1 MPIPTIPRIAVT
13 TSGLGLKALKTSGGG
28 YEFTLTHN
36 GGTAATVKSGR
47 NGGPTQ
53 IEWASGARAAA
64 ARYALEGIIA
74 AYPTFHYR
82 GMDVRVTPEI
92 VLGEVLNIAEM
103 RKTLRTKTIF
113 QVNGTEYQIKAA
125 YDATV
130 AAQIRGMYPDAVILN
145 EDPAYAVA
153 A

>member
-13 TSGLGLKALKTSGGG
+13 TSGLGLKALKTSGGA
-28 YEFTLTHN
+28 YEFTLTH
-36 GGTAATVKSGR
+36 

-103 RKTLRTKTIF
+103 RKALRTKTIF